1 MKYILN
7 PYLLHTIILTLI
19 HFVHENIR
27 WSSSK
32 LCWKES
38 VVCMHNYPPL
48 AKSTSLHLACPNYFH
63 PARTWSQIEPMTWS
77 DGNAFHVWIFG
88 RMILI
93 GWKFCHVCASRNCY
107 GNANSVRPGEK
118 MLCCPHAQWRHQM
131 PPPSEAL
138 SPRLPPCQKGK
149 MVKIS
154 HFRQI
159 YVVFHPQKYI

>member
-1 MKYILN
+1 MKYIIN

-19 HFVHENIR
+19 HFVHENMR

-77 DGNAFHVWIFG
+77 NGNAFHVWIFG

-118 MLCCPHAQWRHQM
+118 MLCCPQAQWWHQM
-131 PPPSEAL
+131 PPPPAC
-138 SPRLPPCQKGK
+138 PPCQKGK

-159 YVVFHPQKYI
+159 YVFFRPQKYI